1 MKCDRS
7 CRLSYTDKVKEMI
20 AGLTLEEKVS
30 QMSGIGY
37 YFGGNFDVSESNHKH
52 YNYRPFYCGG
62 IDEKNIPRMLF
73 SDGTR
78 GVIIGNKK
86 NTCFP
91 VTMLRGATFD
101 TDLEERI
108 GHAIGREVRAR
119 DCNLFA
125 GVCINLPYH
134 PGWGRS
140 QETYGED
147 SYHIGQMG
155 AALVRGVQEE
165 QVIACIKHYAFNS
178 MELSRYKVNIVCSK
192 RTEREVFLPHF
203 KECIDQGAA
212 AVMSAYNSYQGSF
225 CGQNDYLLQQ
235 VLKQEWGFDGFV
247 MSDFNDGIK
256 DTVTAA
262 NNGQDMEMCNTKFYG
277 NKLVEAVREGKVSEE
292 RIDEAVLRIV
302 RTLVAFREKE
312 DKKYDRSVLGCKEHI
327 DLALEAARKGITL
340 LQNKDGV
347 LPFKK
352 EKSARVV
359 IFGKLADRDN
369 TGDHGCSRVYPEYT
383 VSPLK
388 GIAKICRSAE
398 VIYYPGDDLEHAKR
412 LAKEADYTIFIVGY
426 NHDDEGEHVEG
437 EDGSHFSETRG
448 GDRINCLGLHEEEIE
463 LLNTVGPINQNSAAV
478 LIGGSM
484 IITEDWK
491 SSVSAILMAYYPGM
505 EGGTAIAEIL
515 FGDVNPS
522 GKLPFV
528 ITKKET
534 DLPDINWVTDYQ
546 YYDYYHGYAKLEKE
560 GIEPS
565 TPFGFGLSYTTFS
578 VTEANF
584 TAEEGMLLASCTVEN
599 TGSREGE
606 EVIQFYVGYR
616 NSTIDRPIK
625 ELKGFTRAALQPG
638 EKKRVVIK
646 TPVDKLRWY
655 NEAAE
660 GWELEHME
668 YELYI
673 GTSSAD
679 KDLIEGR
686 LVL

>member
-1 MKCDRS
+1 MRCDRS
-7 CRLSYTDKVKEMI
+7 CRLSYTDRAKELI

-37 YFGGNFDVSESNHKH
+37 YFGGYFDESENTNKH

-73 SDGTR
+73 SDGSR
-78 GVIIGNKK
+78 GVVVGNK

-101 TDLEERI
+101 IDLEERI
-108 GHAIGREVRAR
+108 GHAIAREVRAR
-119 DCNLFA
+119 ECNLFA

-155 AALVRGVQEE
+155 AALVRGIQEE
-165 QVIACIKHYAFNS
+165 NVIACIKHFAFNS
-178 MELSRYKVNIVCSK
+178 MELSRYNVDIVCSK

-225 CGQNDYLLQQ
+225 CGQNEYLLKR

-247 MSDFNDGIK
+247 MSDFNAGIK
-256 DTVTAA
+256 DTVLAA
-262 NNGQDMEMCNTKFYG
+262 NNGQDMEMCNTKYFG
-277 NKLVEAVREGKVSEE
+277 EKLVAAVREELVPEE
-292 RIDEAVLRIV
+292 RIDEAVLRII
-302 RTLVAFREKE
+302 RTLLAFREQ
-312 DKKYDRSVLGCKEHI
+312 DHKKYHRSIPGTREHI
-327 DLALEAARKGITL
+327 HLALEAARKGITL
-340 LQNKDGV
+340 LQNKDRA

-352 EKSARVV
+352 EKSSRIV

-383 VSPLK
+383 VSPLS
-388 GIAKICRSAE
+388 GIAKLCRNAE
-398 VIYYPGDDLEHAKR
+398 VIYYPGDDLEHAKQ
-412 LAKEADYTIFIVGY
+412 LAKEADYTIFVVGY
-426 NHDDEGEHVEG
+426 NHNDEGEHVDG
-437 EDGSHFSETRG
+437 EDSRWYSDSRG
-448 GDRINCLGLHEEEIE
+448 GDRLHSLGLHEEEIE
-463 LLNTVGPINQNSAAV
+463 LLRTVGPMNKNSAAV
-478 LIGGSM
+478 LIGGNM
-484 IITEDWK
+484 ILLEEWR
-491 SSVSAILMAYYPGM
+491 SAVSAILMAYYPGM

-515 FGDVNPS
+515 FGVVNPS

-528 ITKKET
+528 ITKREE
-534 DLPDINWVTDYQ
+534 DLPEINWVTDYQ
-546 YYDYYHGYAKLEKE
+546 YYDYYHGYRKLQKE

-565 TPFGFGLSYTTFS
+565 IPYGFGMSYTTFA
-578 VTEANF
+578 VTGAEF
-584 TAEEGMLLASCTVEN
+584 TKGEGTILAACTVEN

-606 EVIQFYVGYR
+606 EVIQFYVGYI
-616 NSTIDRPIK
+616 NSFVDRPVK
-625 ELKGFTRAALQPG
+625 ELKGFKRVALQPG
-638 EKKRVVIK
+638 EKKRIVIE
-646 TPVDKLRWY
+646 TSIDRLRWY

-668 YELYI
+668 YEMYL
-673 GTSSAD
+673 GTSSSTG
-679 KDLIEGR
+679 DLLEGR
-686 LVL
+686 LFL

>member
-7 CRLSYTDKVKEMI
+7 CRLSYTDKAKEMI
-20 AGLTLEEKVS
+20 SGLTLEEKVS

-37 YFGGNFDVSESNHKH
+37 YFGGNFDVSESKHKH

-78 GVIIGNKK
+78 GVVVGNKK

-165 QVIACIKHYAFNS
+165 HVIACIKHYAFNS
-178 MELSRYKVNIVCSK
+178 MELSRYRVNIVCSK
-192 RTEREVFLPHF
+192 RAEREVFLPHF

-212 AVMSAYNSYQGSF
+212 AVMSSYNSYQGSF
-225 CGQNDYLLQQ
+225 CGQNDYLLQK
-235 VLKQEWGFDGFV
+235 VLKQEWEFDGFV

-277 NKLVEAVREGKVSEE
+277 NQLVEAVRKGLVPEE

-302 RTLVAFREKE
+302 RTLIAFKE
-312 DKKYDRSVLGCKEHI
+312 QEANKYDRSVLGCREHI
-327 DLALEAARKGITL
+327 ELALEAARKGITL
-340 LQNKDGV
+340 LQNNRRV
-347 LPFKK
+347 LPFRK
-352 EKSARVV
+352 EKSARIV
-359 IFGKLADRDN
+359 ILGKLADRDN

-383 VSPLK
+383 VSPLQ
-388 GIAKICRSAE
+388 GIAKLCRSAE

-426 NHDDEGEHVEG
+426 NHGDEGEHVEG
-437 EDGSHFSETRG
+437 EDGSRFSETRG
-448 GDRINCLGLHEEEIE
+448 GDRVASLGLHEEEVE
-463 LLNTVGPINQNSAAV
+463 LLKAVGPVNQNSAAV
-478 LIGGSM
+478 LIGGNM
-484 IITEDWK
+484 ILMEEWR

-522 GKLPFV
+522 GKLPYV

-534 DLPDINWVTDYQ
+534 DLPDISWVTDYQ
-546 YYDYYHGYAKLEKE
+546 YYDYYHGYTKLEKE

-565 TPFGFGLSYTTFS
+565 VPFGFGLSYTTFL
-578 VTEANF
+578 VTEAEF
-584 TAEEGMLLASCTVEN
+584 TTKKGSLLASCMVEN

-606 EVIQFYVGYR
+606 EVIQLYIGYR
-616 NSTIDRPIK
+616 NSSVDRPVK
-625 ELKGFTRAALQPG
+625 ELKGFARVALQPG
-638 EKKRVVIK
+638 EKKQVVIM
-646 TPVDKLRWY
+646 TPLDKLCWY
-655 NEAAE
+655 NEAIE

-673 GTSSAD
+673 GTSSVSE
-679 KDLIEGR
+679 DLIEGK